1 MSIIRPSAPENTEPS
16 AVVVLGPD
24 DAGEV
29 LTLQRAAYLTEAAA
43 HNDFGLPPL
52 TQTLTEVEDEL
63 TDPAV
68 TALGIRDGSRLVGAV
83 RLRRSGSV
91 VELGRLIVAP
101 DRQGQ
106 GIGTRLLLHAETVHP
121 EAQEMRLFTGE
132 HRTAN
137 IRLYARHGYHETS
150 RTPAGDYQLVHL
162 VKTLP

>member
-1 MSIIRPSAPENTEPS
+1 MSNTRTSGSHDEAPLIVSE
-16 AVVVLGPD
+16 LGHE
-24 DAGEV
+24 DAGEM

-43 HNDFGLPPL
+43 HNDFDLPPL
-52 TQTLTEVEDEL
+52 TQTLTELEDEL
-63 TDPAV
+63 ADPTV
-68 TALGIRDGSRLVGAV
+68 TALGIRENGRLIGAV

-101 DRQGQ
+101 DQQGQ

-132 HRTAN
+132 HSIAN
-137 IRLYARHGYHETS
+137 IRLYTHHGYHETS

-162 VKTLP
+162 TKTLQ